1 MRTSIRVLRV
11 LLSAALLMM
20 LAAGAALAQAPVSYR
35 LTFPEP
41 AHHWMQVEATF
52 PDAGTAPLHVYMSQT
67 SPGRYALHE
76 FAKNVYDVRAFDGA
90 GKALAAV
97 HTRPYEWDVKS
108 DDGTVR
114 MEYRLYGDRVDGTY
128 LAVDTTH
135 AHLNMPATL
144 MWAGGMDMRPVR
156 VEFVPPAGSNW
167 KVATQLHPTSNPFVY
182 TAGNLQYLMDS
193 PAEFGT
199 FTMRT
204 FTEGGRTF
212 RIALHDLGTPAQA
225 DAFAAD
231 VHKIVRQEGA
241 VYGEFPEYEP
251 GTYTFLADYLPWAD
265 FDGMEHRNSTVM
277 TFRGSLGNPQ
287 QRIGILNTVAHEF
300 FHCWN
305 VERIRPKGLE
315 PFDFLHLNMASS
327 MWLAEGF
334 TSYYQTVFMQRA
346 GLSTIADTAQAYER
360 VVNAVT
366 NGAGR
371 LVRTAQQMSQM
382 APFIDGGQ
390 PIDRTNWSRT
400 VISYY
405 TYGDAIGLAL
415 DLSLRERSNG
425 RLTLDDFMRAMWRK
439 YGKPGGPAEG
449 LVGHPYTIDEARETL
464 GEVAGDPAFANEFFR
479 RYIQGH
485 DVPDY
490 RTLLAQAGLVVRPAD
505 AGRAWIGDLQLDF
518 SGDGASVDGLAPFGS
533 PAYEAGIDQDDTI
546 VSLDGRAM
554 TASDALA
561 SVLGA
566 HRPGD
571 TVPVEFMRRDG
582 RRVKATL
589 TLAADPRLE
598 IVPVEKAGGTLT
610 AAERAFRE
618 SWLGAKD

>member
-1 MRTSIRVLRV
+1 MTKPIRSLRV
-11 LLSAALLMM
+11 LSSAVLVLL
-20 LAAGAALAQAPVSYR
+20 LAGVAAAQEPVSYR

-41 AHHWMQVEATF
+41 AHHWMQVDATF
-52 PDAGTAPLHVYMSQT
+52 AQAGAGPLRIYMSRT

-90 GKALAAV
+90 GRELAV
-97 HTRPYEWDVKS
+97 TRAEPYEWDVAS
-108 DDGTVR
+108 PDGTVH

-135 AHLNMPATL
+135 AHINMPAAL
-144 MWAGGMDMRPVR
+144 MWAGGLENRPVR
-156 VEFVPPAGSNW
+156 VEFVPPAGTRW
-167 KVATQLHPTSNPFVY
+167 KVATQLHPTSDPDVF
-182 TAGNLQYLMDS
+182 TCANLQYLMDS
-193 PAEFGT
+193 PAEFGD

-212 RIALHDLGTPAQA
+212 RIALHEPGTTPAEA

-231 VHKIVRQEGA
+231 VHRIVRQEGA

-277 TFRGSLGNPQ
+277 TYRGSLGNPQ

-315 PFDFLHLNMASS
+315 PFDFEHVNMASS

-334 TSYYQTVFMQRA
+334 TSYYQTLFMQRA
-346 GLSTIADTAQAYER
+346 GLATIGDTADAYQR
-360 VVNAVT
+360 VVNAMMF
-366 NGAGR
+366 GPGR

-382 APFIDGGQ
+382 APFIDGGR
-390 PIDRTNWSRT
+390 PIDRTNWANT

-405 TYGDAIGLAL
+405 TEGDAIGLAL
-415 DLSLRERSNG
+415 DLSLRERSEG
-425 RLTLDDFMRAMWRK
+425 RITLDDFMRAMWRK
-439 YGKPGGPAEG
+439 FGRPGGPAEG

-464 GEVAGDPAFANEFFR
+464 GEVAGDQGFANDFFH
-479 RYIQGH
+479 RYVQGH
-485 DVPDY
+485 DVADY
-490 RTLLAQAGLVVRPAD
+490 RRLLAAAGLVVRPAHP
-505 AGRAWIGDLQLDF
+505 GRVWIGNLHLNF
-518 SGDGASVDGLAPFGS
+518 SADGATLSGLAPFGS
-533 PAYEAGIDQDDTI
+533 PVYEAGIDQDDTI
-546 VSLDGRAM
+546 RTIDGRPITEEGAL
-554 TASDALA
+554 TAVMSRHHA
-561 SVLGA
+561 
-566 HRPGD
+566 GD
-571 TVPVEFMRRDG
+571 RVPVEFTRRDG
-582 RRVKATL
+582 SHVTATL
-589 TLAADPRLE
+589 TLAADPRIE
-598 IVPVEKAGGTLT
+598 IVPVEQAGGTLT

-618 SWLGAKD
+618 SWLGAKN

>member
-1 MRTSIRVLRV
+1 MSRPFRSTRVV
-11 LLSAALLMM
+11 LCVALL
-20 LAAGAALAQAPVSYR
+20 LVVAGAASAQAPVSYR
-35 LTFPEP
+35 LTFPAPE
-41 AHHWMQVEATF
+41 HHWMQVEATF
-52 PDAGTAPLHVYMSQT
+52 PDAGRTPLHVYMSRT

-76 FAKNVYDVRAFDGA
+76 FAKNVYDVQAFDGA
-90 GKALAAV
+90 GQPLAAV
-97 HTRPYEWDVKS
+97 HSQPYEWDVQS
-108 DDGTVR
+108 GDGTVKVS
-114 MEYRLYGDRVDGTY
+114 YRVYGDRVDGTY

-135 AHLNMPATL
+135 AHINMPAAL
-144 MWAGGMDMRPVR
+144 MWAGGLDMRPIR
-156 VEFVPPAGSNW
+156 VEFVPPAGSHW
-167 KVATQLHPTSNPFVY
+167 KVATQLHPTADPFVF

-199 FTMRT
+199 FLLRT

-212 RIALHDLGTPAQA
+212 RIALHEQGTAAEA

-241 VYGEFPEYEP
+241 VYGEFPDYEP
-251 GTYTFLADYLPWAD
+251 GTYTFLSDYLPWAD

-277 TFRGSLGNPQ
+277 TFRGSLGNPE
-287 QRIGILNTVAHEF
+287 QRIEILNTVAHEF

-305 VERIRPKGLE
+305 VERIRPAGLE
-315 PFDFLHLNMASS
+315 PFSFLHLNMASS
-327 MWLAEGF
+327 LWLAEGF

-346 GLSTIADTAQAYER
+346 GLATMADTAQAYER

-366 NGAGR
+366 NGSGR
-371 LVRTAQQMSQM
+371 QVRTAEQMSQM
-382 APFIDGGQ
+382 APYIDGGQ

-405 TYGDAIGLAL
+405 TWGDAIGLAL

-490 RTLLAQAGLVVRPAD
+490 RTLLSAAGLIVRPIHP
-505 AGRAWIGDLQLDF
+505 GRAWIGNVRLDF
-518 SGDGASVDGLAPFGS
+518 SGDGADVDALTPYGS
-533 PAYEAGIDQDDTI
+533 PVYEAGIDEDDTI
-546 VSLDGRAM
+546 LSIDGRKM
-554 TASDALA
+554 TSERALA
-561 SVLGA
+561 SVLAA
-566 HRPGD
+566 HKPGD
-571 TVPVEFMRRDG
+571 RVPVMFVHRDG
-582 RRVKATL
+582 QKVSATIA
-589 TLAADPRLE
+589 LAADPRLE
-598 IVPVEKAGGTLT
+598 IVPVEKTGKTLT
-610 AAERAFRE
+610 AAEQAFRE
-618 SWLGAKD
+618 SWLGPKH